1 MIQDIE
7 PHQLINPYDHDYEHD
22 VRDDDVIFI
31 FDNKRV
37 LVKEH
42 TDHLIFPVKKELK
55 EKHDYIFLFKIDDIR
70 CYLIRDKEEIEGYV
84 FKDVWSLRTDDK
96 HSASFL
102 YALVTAY
109 QLANWYDNNR
119 YCGRCGDKMIRVKE
133 ERALS
138 CPSCGHRVYPRI
150 VPAVIVGIID
160 GDRICITRY
169 AQGYGHNALVAGFVE
184 IGETIEQTV
193 EREVME
199 EVGLKVKNI
208 RYYKSQPWGFVDD
221 LLLGFYC
228 DVDGDNTI
236 HMDRNELKIAHF
248 VRREDIVLQPDH
260 LSLTNEMMQR
270 FKEGK
275 TC

>member
-37 LVKEH
+37 LVKEN
-42 TDHLIFPVKKELK
+42 TDHLILPVKKELK
-55 EKHDYIFLFKIDDIR
+55 EK
-70 CYLIRDKEEIEGYV
+70 
-84 FKDVWSLRTDDK
+84 
-96 HSASFL
+96 ASFL

-109 QLANWYDNNR
+109 QLANWYDNNQ

-248 VRREDIVLQPDH
+248 VRREDIVLQPEH
-260 LSLTNEMMQR
+260 LSLTLHMLLLLHKHQPLN
-270 FKEGK
+270 
-275 TC
+275 